1 MTDRGRDDLLRN
13 SLQKYSKCSGKLL
26 AADSRIFRSVFME
39 FGNIDWI
46 TDYLLDPLEPWL
58 VDDLSSFQ
66 ICLIGALAHFD
77 AVFSNRLRTELASY
91 RSPASAGRPSFGD
104 YLLETKFGRAS
115 IQSNFQALNRIELQ
129 GLWKMLCRM
138 GSRSMMK
145 FFMDIAV
152 DANRVTSIHRILGYA
167 AAKGSM
173 DIVNMLLEAG
183 ANGSLAISYFLYR
196 NARLPDAHFR
206 RLLKLLVENAR
217 PAPFN
222 NSGDPFLAI
231 IESSRALCSYPQAPE
246 ILLDRKIFDKAGF
259 GEGTSKASIS
269 QSYMYQAISRRN
281 SSVVDLLLRNGAHAD
296 ARTSDSFDCYDSRL
310 GELTWTTLC
319 VMFSPTSCTDVLIQ
333 HGADVT
339 ALDGA
344 GRSAL
349 QLARKHALG
358 PHPRKIECWNIWDY
372 FDHRGYC
379 FTAEEDAETLAVVER
394 AFTLKFRGTK
404 SLDDYLDL
412 SNEVAPRPP
421 SRRDR
426 LVSQLEKMLGKAL
439 GVIFAPSQ
447 IELLHLHF
455 RQLRYH
461 IQRVWSLSFSEALF
475 MRCFYVIS
483 YALVLAYELNTL
495 IKGRKRITL
504 PSRFL
509 LSALAF
515 LALAV
520 IWASSQEVVF
530 WGPFTAETKA

>member
-1 MTDRGRDDLLRN
+1 MR
-13 SLQKYSKCSGKLL
+13 
-26 AADSRIFRSVFME
+26 

-46 TDYLLDPLEPWL
+46 TDYLLDPLEPWP

-77 AVFSNRLRTELASY
+77 AVFSNRLRKELASY

-104 YLLETKFGRAS
+104 YLLKTKFSRAS
-115 IQSNFQALNRIELQ
+115 IQSNFQTLNPSEL
-129 GLWKMLCRM
+129 GYLWRMLCRK

-152 DANRVTSIHRILGYA
+152 DANRVAPIHHMLGYA

-183 ANGSLAISYFLYR
+183 ANGSLAIYYFLLSS
-196 NARLPDAHFR
+196 AHLPNAHFR
-206 RLLKLLVENAR
+206 RLLELLVENAR
-217 PAPFN
+217 PAPFDEY
-222 NSGDPFLAI
+222 GDPFFGI
-231 IESSRALCSYPQAPE
+231 IKSSRALCSYPRAPE

-259 GEGTSKASIS
+259 GEGASKAWLS
-269 QSYMYQAISRRN
+269 QSYMYQAISTRI

-296 ARTSDSFDCYDSRL
+296 ARISDSFDCSICYRNWD
-310 GELTWTTLC
+310 GESTWTTLC
-319 VMFSPTSCTDVLIQ
+319 VMFGLASCTDVLIQ

-339 ALDGA
+339 TLDGA

-358 PHPRKIECWNIWDY
+358 SHPRKIEWGHLFDY
-372 FDHRGYC
+372 EGYC
-379 FTAEEDAETLAVVER
+379 STAEDAETLAVVER
-394 AFTLKFRGTK
+394 AFTLKFQGTK

-412 SNEVAPRPP
+412 SNEVAPQPP

-426 LVSQLEKMLGKAL
+426 LMSQLEKMLGKAL
-439 GVIFAPSQ
+439 GVILTPSQ

-455 RQLRYH
+455 RELSYD

-495 IKGRKRITL
+495 IKGRKRITM

-520 IWASSQEVVF
+520 IWGSSQEGVF
-530 WGPFTAETKA
+530 LGPFTAETKARGGFLRL

>member
-1 MTDRGRDDLLRN
+1 MRF
-13 SLQKYSKCSGKLL
+13 
-26 AADSRIFRSVFME
+26 A
-39 FGNIDWI
+39 NIDWI

-77 AVFSNRLRTELASY
+77 AVFSNRLRKELASY

-104 YLLETKFGRAS
+104 YLLRTIFSRAS
-115 IQSNFQALNRIELQ
+115 IESNFQTLHPTELED
-129 GLWKMLCRM
+129 LWRMLCRT

-152 DANRVTSIHRILGYA
+152 DANRVASIHHMLGHA
-167 AAKGSM
+167 AAKESM

-183 ANGSLAISYFLYR
+183 ANGSLAINDFLR
-196 NARLPDAHFR
+196 SKPHLPDAHFR
-206 RLLKLLVENAR
+206 RLLELLVENAR

-222 NSGDPFLAI
+222 ESDDPFLAFI
-231 IESSRALCSYPQAPE
+231 KSSRALCSYPQAPK

-259 GEGTSKASIS
+259 GEGASKVKSF
-269 QSYMYQAISRRN
+269 QSYMYQAISSRN

-296 ARTSDSFDCYDSRL
+296 ARISDSFYCRHYRV

-319 VMFSPTSCTDVLIQ
+319 VMIGLASCTDVLIQ

-358 PHPRKIECWNIWDY
+358 SHPRKIEWYYYLDY
-372 FDHRGYC
+372 GRYC
-379 FTAEEDAETLAVVER
+379 FTTAEEDAETLAVVER
-394 AFTLKFRGTK
+394 AFTLQFQGTK

-412 SNEVAPRPP
+412 SNEVAPQPP

-426 LVSQLEKMLGKAL
+426 LMSQLEKMLGKAL
-439 GVIFAPSQ
+439 GVILTPSQ

-455 RQLRYH
+455 RKLRYE

-495 IKGRKRITL
+495 IKGRKRITM

-520 IWASSQEVVF
+520 IWGSSQEGDF

>member
-1 MTDRGRDDLLRN
+1 MRDGGRDDLLRN
-13 SLQKYSKCSGKLL
+13 SLQKYSKRSGKVL
-26 AADSRIFRSVFME
+26 AADSPIFRSVFML
-39 FGNIDWI
+39 FANIDWI

-77 AVFSNRLRTELASY
+77 AVFSNRLRKELASY

-104 YLLETKFGRAS
+104 YLLKTKFSRAS
-115 IQSNFQALNRIELQ
+115 IESNFQTLNPAEL
-129 GLWKMLCRM
+129 GDLWRMLCRT
-138 GSRSMMK
+138 GSRSMLK

-152 DANRVTSIHRILGYA
+152 DANRVAPIHHMLGHA
-167 AAKGSM
+167 AAKENM

-183 ANGSLAISYFLYR
+183 ANGSLAIDDFLWS
-196 NARLPDAHFR
+196 NAHLPDAHFR
-206 RLLKLLVENAR
+206 RLLELLVENAR

-222 NSGDPFLAI
+222 QSNDPFFAI
-231 IESSRALCSYPQAPE
+231 IKSSRALCSYPQAPE

-259 GEGTSKASIS
+259 GEGASKARNF
-269 QSYMYQAISRRN
+269 QSYMYQAISRRR

-296 ARTSDSFDCYDSRL
+296 ARVSDSFDCYHDWV
-310 GELTWTTLC
+310 GELTWTTLS
-319 VMFSPTSCTDVLIQ
+319 VMFGLASCTDVLIQ

-358 PHPRKIECWNIWDY
+358 SHPRKIEWYSCFDY
-372 FDHRGYC
+372 GSYW

-394 AFTLKFRGTK
+394 AFTLKFQGTK
-404 SLDDYLDL
+404 GLDDYLDL
-412 SNEVAPRPP
+412 SNEVAPQPP

-426 LVSQLEKMLGKAL
+426 LMSQLEKMLGKAL
-439 GVIFAPSQ
+439 GVILTPSQ

-455 RQLRYH
+455 RKLRYD

-475 MRCFYVIS
+475 MRCSYVIS
-483 YALVLAYELNTL
+483 YALILAYELNTL
-495 IKGRKRITL
+495 IKGRKRITM

-515 LALAV
+515 LALAM
-520 IWASSQEVVF
+520 IWGSSQEGVF
-530 WGPFTAETKA
+530 WGPFTTETKA

>member
-1 MTDRGRDDLLRN
+1 MTDGDRDDLLRS
-13 SLQKYSKCSGKLL
+13 SLQKYSKCSGKVL
-26 AADSRIFRSVFME
+26 AADSPIFRSVFME
-39 FGNIDWI
+39 FANIDWI

-58 VDDLSSFQ
+58 VDDLSSLQ

-77 AVFSNRLRTELASY
+77 AVFSNRLRKQLASY

-104 YLLETKFGRAS
+104 YLLKTIFSRAS
-115 IQSNFQALNRIELQ
+115 IESNFQTLNPRELED
-129 GLWKMLCRM
+129 LWRMLCRT

-152 DANRVTSIHRILGYA
+152 DANRVAPIHYMLGHA
-167 AAKGSM
+167 AAKGNM

-183 ANGSLAISYFLYR
+183 VNGSLAINIFLHCSKS
-196 NARLPDAHFR
+196 LSDALFR
-206 RLLKLLVENAR
+206 RLLELLVENAM

-222 NSGDPFLAI
+222 QSGDPFFAI
-231 IESSRALCSYPQAPE
+231 IKSSRALCSYPQAPE

-259 GEGTSKASIS
+259 GEGASKARIF
-269 QSYMYQAISRRN
+269 QSYMFQAVSGGN

-296 ARTSDSFDCYDSRL
+296 ARISDSFDCSICYHNWV

-319 VMFSPTSCTDVLIQ
+319 VMFGLASCTDVLIQ

-358 PHPRKIECWNIWDY
+358 SHPRKSEWYSY
-372 FDHRGYC
+372 FGYERYC
-379 FTAEEDAETLAVVER
+379 FTADEDAETLAVVER
-394 AFTLKFRGTK
+394 AFTLKFQGTK

-412 SNEVAPRPP
+412 SNEVAPQPP

-426 LVSQLEKMLGKAL
+426 LMSQLEKMLGKAL
-439 GVIFAPSQ
+439 GLILTPSQ

-455 RQLRYH
+455 RKLRYD

-495 IKGRKRITL
+495 LKGRKRITM

-520 IWASSQEVVF
+520 IWGSPQEGVF
-530 WGPFTAETKA
+530 WGPFTAETRA

>member
-1 MTDRGRDDLLRN
+1 MTDGGRDDLLRN
-13 SLQKYSKCSGKLL
+13 SLQKYSKRSGKLL
-26 AADSRIFRSVFME
+26 PPDSPIFDGVFML

-46 TDYLLDPLEPWL
+46 TDYLLDPLEAWL
-58 VDDLSSFQ
+58 VDDLSPLQ

-77 AVFSNRLRTELASY
+77 AVFSNRLRKELASY

-104 YLLETKFGRAS
+104 YLLKTKFSRAS
-115 IQSNFQALNRIELQ
+115 IQSNFQTLKRMER
-129 GLWKMLCRM
+129 GDLWRMLCRT
-138 GSRSMMK
+138 GSRSMIK
-145 FFMDIAV
+145 FIMDIAV
-152 DANRVTSIHRILGYA
+152 DANRVAPIHRMLGHA
-167 AAKGSM
+167 AAKENM
-173 DIVNMLLEAG
+173 DVVNMLLEAG
-183 ANGSLAISYFLYR
+183 ANGSLAIKDFLCS
-196 NARLPDAHFR
+196 NAHLPDAHFR
-206 RLLKLLVENAR
+206 RLLELLVENAR
-217 PAPFN
+217 PAPFKKFN
-222 NSGDPFLAI
+222 DPFLAI
-231 IESSRALCSYPQAPE
+231 IKSSRALCSYPQAPK

-259 GEGTSKASIS
+259 GEGASKAGFL
-269 QSYMYQAISRRN
+269 QSYMYQAISSRN

-296 ARTSDSFDCYDSRL
+296 ARISDSVDCYHNWV
-310 GELTWTTLC
+310 GEFTWTTLC
-319 VMFSPTSCTDVLIQ
+319 VMFGLASCTDVLIQ

-358 PHPRKIECWNIWDY
+358 SHLRKIE
-372 FDHRGYC
+372 GYYSC
-379 FTAEEDAETLAVVER
+379 YYGRYRFTADEDSETLAVVER
-394 AFTLKFRGTK
+394 AFTLKFQGTK

-412 SNEVAPRPP
+412 CNEVAPQPP

-426 LVSQLEKMLGKAL
+426 LMSQLEKMLGKAL
-439 GVIFAPSQ
+439 GVIFTPSQ
-447 IELLHLHF
+447 IELLHLQF
-455 RQLRYH
+455 RELRYD
-461 IQRVWSLSFSEALF
+461 IQGVWSLSFSEALF

-495 IKGRKRITL
+495 IKGRKRITM

-520 IWASSQEVVF
+520 IWGSSQEDVF